1 MNNSKKTLFG
11 IIIAIVVVIGLGGMW
26 YAKTYNS
33 FVTLSNEVDSQW
45 ANVESKLQ
53 RRMDLI
59 PNLVNSVKGIMD
71 QEKEVFGNLADA
83 RAKLAGA
90 GTVNE
95 KVEASSEVEGA
106 LSRLL
111 MVMENYPEL
120 KSSENVNQLMD
131 ELAGT
136 ENRISV
142 ERDRYNETVKVYNN
156 KIQRF
161 PSSIIA
167 GSKGF
172 EKRDFFE
179 AAPGSEV
186 APTVDFD

>member
-1 MNNSKKTLFG
+1 MKNSMKTLIAL
-11 IIIAIVVVIGLGGMW
+11 IIGVVIVLGASGMW
-26 YAKTYNS
+26 YMNTFNS
-33 FVTLSNEVDSQW
+33 FVTLGNEVDNQW

-90 GTVNE
+90 GSINE
-95 KVEASSEVEGA
+95 KVEASTEVEGA

-120 KSSENVNQLMD
+120 KSSDNVRQLMD

-142 ERDRYNETVKVYNN
+142 ERDRYNETVKAYNN
-156 KIQRF
+156 KVQRF

-167 GSKGF
+167 NSKGY
-172 EKRDFFE
+172 ETREFFR
-179 AAPGSEV
+179 AQPGSEV
-186 APTVDFD
+186 APTVDFN

>member
-1 MNNSKKTLFG
+1 MKNSVKIL
-11 IIIAIVVVIGLGGMW
+11 IAIIAVVGIGAMW
-26 YAKTYNS
+26 FTGTYNS

-53 RRMDLI
+53 RRVDLI
-59 PNLVNSVKGIMD
+59 PNLVNSVKGVME

-90 GTVNE
+90 QSINE
-95 KVEASSEVEGA
+95 KVEASTEVEGA

-111 MVMENYPEL
+111 VVMENYPEL
-120 KSSENVNQLMD
+120 KSSQNVTQLMD

-142 ERDRYNETVKVYNN
+142 ERDRYNEVVKGYNN

-167 GSKGF
+167 NSRGYEVREYF
-172 EKRDFFE
+172 R
-179 AAPGSEV
+179 AQPGSEV
-186 APTVDFD
+186 APTVDFQS

>member
-1 MNNSKKTLFG
+1 MKVLVS
-11 IIIAIVVVIGLGGMW
+11 IIVAIVVIIGASGMW

-33 FVTLSNEVDSQW
+33 FVTLGNEVDSQW

-53 RRMDLI
+53 RRIDLI
-59 PNLVNSVKGIMD
+59 PNLVNSVKGIME

-90 GTVNE
+90 GTINE
-95 KVEASSEVEGA
+95 KVEASTEVEGA

-120 KSSENVNQLMD
+120 KSSENVSQLMD

-142 ERDRYNETVKVYNN
+142 ERDRYNEVVKFYNN

-167 GSKGF
+167 NAKGY
-172 EKRDFFE
+172 EKREFFR
-179 AAPGSEV
+179 AQPGSEV
-186 APTVDFD
+186 APTVDFN

>member
-1 MNNSKKTLFG
+1 MKKSMAPILG
-11 IIIAIVVVIGLGGMW
+11 IIIAIVVIIGAGGMW
-26 YAKTYNS
+26 YMNTFNS
-33 FVTLSNEVDSQW
+33 FVTLNNEVDSQW

-71 QEKEVFGNLADA
+71 QEKEVFGKLADA

-90 GTVNE
+90 GSVDE
-95 KVEASSEVEGA
+95 KVAASTELEGA

-111 MVMENYPEL
+111 VVVENYPEL
-120 KSSENVNQLMD
+120 KSSENVRQLMD

-142 ERDRYNETVKVYNN
+142 ERDRYNETVKGYNN
-156 KIQRF
+156 KVERF
-161 PSSIIA
+161 PSSFVA
-167 GSKGF
+167 SSKGF
-172 EKRDFFE
+172 AKREFFK
-179 AAPGSEV
+179 AQPGSEV
-186 APTVDFD
+186 APTVDFN

>member
-1 MNNSKKTLFG
+1 MKNSMKVLLAFVV
-11 IIIAIVVVIGLGGMW
+11 AMVIVVGAGGMW
-26 YAKTYNS
+26 YVNTFNS
-33 FVTLSNEVDSQW
+33 FVTLSNEVDNQW

-53 RRMDLI
+53 RRVDLI

-71 QEKEVFGNLADA
+71 QEKEVFGKLADA

-90 GTVNE
+90 GTINE
-95 KVEASSEVEGA
+95 KVEASTEVEGA

-111 MVMENYPEL
+111 VVMENYPEL
-120 KSSENVNQLMD
+120 KSSENVSQLMD

-142 ERDRYNETVKVYNN
+142 ERDRYNETVKGYNN

-167 GSKGF
+167 NSKGYEQREYF
-172 EKRDFFE
+172 R
-179 AAPGSEV
+179 AQPGSEV
-186 APTVDFD
+186 APTVDFN

>member
-1 MNNSKKTLFG
+1 MKVLVS
-11 IIIAIVVVIGLGGMW
+11 IVVAIVVIIGAGGMW
-26 YAKTYNS
+26 YAQTYNS
-33 FVTLSNEVDSQW
+33 FVTLGNEVDSQW

-59 PNLVNSVKGIMD
+59 PNLVNSVKGIME

-90 GTVNE
+90 GTINE
-95 KVEASSEVEGA
+95 KVEASTEVEGA

-120 KSSENVNQLMD
+120 KSSENVSQLMD

-142 ERDRYNETVKVYNN
+142 ERDRYNEVVKAYNN

-167 GSKGF
+167 NSKGY
-172 EKRDFFE
+172 EIREFFR
-179 AAPGSEV
+179 AQPGSEV
-186 APTVDFD
+186 APTVDFN

>member
-1 MNNSKKTLFG
+1 MKSSMKALL
-11 IIIAIVVVIGLGGMW
+11 AIVVAIVLVVGAGGMW
-26 YAKTYNS
+26 YMNTFNS

-53 RRMDLI
+53 RRHDLI

-71 QEKEVFGNLADA
+71 QEQEVFGKLADA
-83 RAKLAGA
+83 RAQLAGA
-90 GTVNE
+90 TTVNE
-95 KVEASSEVEGA
+95 KAAASTELEGA

-111 MVMENYPEL
+111 VVVENYPEL
-120 KSSENVNQLMD
+120 RSSENVNQLMD

-142 ERDRYNETVKVYNN
+142 ERDRYNTVVKGYNN
-156 KIQRF
+156 KVQRF

-167 GSKGF
+167 NSKGY
-172 EKRDFFE
+172 ETKQFFE

-186 APTVDFD
+186 APTVDFN

>member
-1 MNNSKKTLFG
+1 MKNSMKVLLAV
-11 IIIAIVVVIGLGGMW
+11 IVAIVVVVGAGGMW
-26 YAKTYNS
+26 YANTYNS
-33 FVTLSNEVDSQW
+33 FVTLGNEVDNQW

-53 RRMDLI
+53 RRVDLI
-59 PNLVNSVKGIMD
+59 PNLVNSVKGIMK
-71 QEKEVFGNLADA
+71 QETEVFGKLADA

-95 KVEASSEVEGA
+95 KVEASTEVEGA

-111 MVMENYPEL
+111 VVMENYPEL
-120 KSSENVNQLMD
+120 KSSENVSQLMD

-142 ERDRYNETVKVYNN
+142 ERDRYNETVKEYNN

-167 GSKGF
+167 NSKGY
-172 EKRDFFE
+172 EKREFFK
-179 AAPGSEV
+179 AQPGSEV
-186 APTVDFD
+186 APTVDFN